1 MKEEAKSVR
10 KRRRRETERT
20 GGRESG
26 SDEDERVRATSGVM
40 LARDAAAI

>member
-1 MKEEAKSVR
+1 MSG
-10 KRRRRETERT
+10 REDAQRERER

-40 LARDAAAI
+40 GARDAAAI

>member
-1 MKEEAKSVR
+1 MSG
-10 KRRRRETERT
+10 REHAQRERERERT

-26 SDEDERVRATSGVM
+26 SDVDERVRATSGVM